1 MSLSLRWHRH
11 LLAVPPEWRP
21 CQLFITVNTV
31 ENIPASPPPA
41 GYGPRPV
48 THVREGRALSASRA
62 AVLDVLRDAPAPT
75 TVGELEQRTS
85 LHANTLREHL
95 EALVARGLARRVRAT
110 PSGRGRPAWLYE
122 AVEPE
127 VGTDGSE
134 YAGLAA
140 TLAAHLHR
148 TSSDPRQDAV
158 VAGRAWGH
166 DLARKAGPPAAPG
179 AAEARRKVVAILDQ
193 VGFAPDADPRAATVR
208 LTRCPLLETAKEYPD
223 VVCGVHLGIVQGALE
238 EYGADSSRSDLRP
251 FSEPGAC
258 RLELL
263 TRAPK

>member
-1 MSLSLRWHRH
+1 M
-11 LLAVPPEWRP
+11 
-21 CQLFITVNTV
+21 
-31 ENIPASPPPA
+31 ENNPANSAPS
-41 GYGPRPV
+41 GYGPRPS
-48 THVREGRALSASRA
+48 TAVRQGRALSPARA
-62 AVLDVLRDAPAPT
+62 AVLEVLRDAPEVT

-95 EALVARGLARRVRAT
+95 DALVGRGLARRVRAT
-110 PSGRGRPAWLYE
+110 PSGRGRPAWLYA

-127 VGTDGSE
+127 PGTDGSE

-148 TSSDPRQDAV
+148 TSPDPGQDAV
-158 VAGRAWGH
+158 LAGQAWGH
-166 DLARKAGPPAAPG
+166 DLAGKAGRPDAPG
-179 AAEARRKVVAILDQ
+179 AVAARRKVVAILDE
-193 VGFAPDADPRAATVR
+193 VGFAPEADGRATTVR

-223 VVCGVHLGIVQGALE
+223 VVCGVHLGIVRGALE
-238 EYGADSSRSDLRP
+238 EYGADGSRTDLRP

-263 TRAPK
+263 TRSGGAGVPQ